1 MATAKVL
8 VIDDSALMRRL
19 LTEILGADPS
29 LDVIGA
35 APDPIKAW
43 SLIQTLRPDVL
54 TLDVEMPKM
63 DGISFLERLMR
74 AHPMPVVMVSSLTVK
89 GADTTLRALELGAV
103 DFVTKP
109 SLDVERGIQELAR
122 ELVAKVKAAAHARI
136 RPSRAAAQ
144 AAPAMPLSRPL
155 STFSGASAGS
165 TIIAIGSSTGGT
177 EALRDV
183 LAPLPANSP
192 GIVVVQHMP
201 EHFTKQ
207 FAARLDHYCEMR
219 VKEAE
224 NGDAIVPGQI
234 LIAPGSVFHMEV
246 ARAGASPIV
255 RLVDA
260 PAVRHHRPS
269 VDMLFQSCARFLGAR
284 VIGVILTGM
293 GEDGAQGLL
302 AMRRAGARTIA
313 QDEQS
318 CVVFGMPKAAIALGA
333 AEHVLPL
340 ERIGAQMLALA
351 SGHSAGAHASAR

>member
-1 MATAKVL
+1 MSAAKVL

-29 LDVIGA
+29 LEVIGA

-43 SLIQTLRPDVL
+43 TMIQTLRPDVL

-74 AHPMPVVMVSSLTVK
+74 AHPMPVVMVSSRTIK

-109 SLDVERGIQELAR
+109 AIDVERGIQELAR
-122 ELVAKVKAAAHARI
+122 ELVMKVKAAAQARL

-144 AAPAMPLSRPL
+144 APAMPLSRPL
-155 STFSGASAGS
+155 VPFSATSAGG
-165 TIIAIGSSTGGT
+165 TIIAIGASTGGT
-177 EALRDV
+177 EALREV
-183 LAPLPANSP
+183 LATLPATSP

-246 ARAGASPIV
+246 VRAGASPIV

-269 VDMLFQSCARFLGAR
+269 VDMLFNSCARYLGAR

-313 QDEQS
+313 QDEAS

-333 AEHVLPL
+333 ADHVVPL
-340 ERIGAQMLALA
+340 ERIGHQMLSLVGGAA
-351 SGHSAGAHASAR
+351 SPQHASAR